1 MRRYLPRRWLGA
13 VLLGIMLLVVLPPG
27 GWSQSLTVSL
37 SNQQLYSEPSFTSPP
52 VAPVPQGAQVTLI
65 TRQGDWVQV
74 DYQGKRGWLHKAAVG
89 GGGPSVSGLPALLG
103 GGPVRQ
109 TTQDE
114 VALAGKG
121 FTPEVE
127 ASFRQKNPGLNYA
140 QVDEVER
147 FQVDPARLQ
156 AFLQEGGL
164 N

>member
-1 MRRYLPRRWLGA
+1 MAIQRRWLGV
-13 VLLGIMLLVVLPPG
+13 VLLGVALLVAFPSG
-27 GWSQSLTVSL
+27 GWPQNLTVSL
-37 SNQQLYSEPSFTSPP
+37 SNQQLYSQPSFTSPP
-52 VAPVPQGAQVTLI
+52 VAPVPQGAQVSLI
-65 TRQGDWVQV
+65 SREGDWVQV
-74 DYQGKRGWLHKAAVG
+74 DYQGKRGWLHKAAVA
-89 GGGPSVSGLPALLG
+89 GGGPPLSGLPALLS

-109 TTQDE
+109 TTHDE

-127 ASFRQKNPGLNYA
+127 AGFRQKNPGLNYA

-147 FQVDPARLQ
+147 LQVDPARLQ